1 MVFYYVRNGYIT
13 TSSSVIT
20 CLAAPSNAPTPF
32 PSTPTLLPTP
42 QPTSFSGRNYYI
54 ELVFIL
60 IRSLNL
66 ALLCFVILVTFSTL
80 PSSLF
85 AYSTVTITWTSLGGK
100 SISGD
105 WIGLFAQN
113 VYWATWSSSI
123 VAGSSTGTYSLTVP
137 NSPGTQYLFYYV
149 RNGYMNSASSLFM
162 ILAAP
167 SNAPTPFPTAPTL
180 FPTPQPSSF
189 AG

>member
-1 MVFYYVRNGYIT
+1 MLHI
-13 TSSSVIT
+13 
-20 CLAAPSNAPTPF
+20 
-32 PSTPTLLPTP
+32 
-42 QPTSFSGRNYYI
+42 
-54 ELVFIL
+54 
-60 IRSLNL
+60 
-66 ALLCFVILVTFSTL
+66 ILVTFSTL

-85 AYSTVTITWTSLGGK
+85 AYSTVTSTWTSLGGK

-105 WIGLFAQN
+105 KIGLFAQN
-113 VYWATWSSSI
+113 VYTATWSSSI

-137 NSPGTQYLFYYV
+137 NSPGAQYLFYYV

-189 AG
+189 SGAYITSAERMFVYNISTLLSQ